1 MLSRNVGF
9 WLLTVAIVGSCGLD
23 EGSVEPA
30 EESDQTIDTERVS
43 DALKPLPELVTEFT
57 GFDSLS
63 NPYRV
68 VVRYD
73 ASIAD
78 GVNEFPTTARVIS
91 EADAF
96 ENGYTEELA
105 RQKADGVFDGHADLA
120 RIPGSYVIVAYALGD
135 SPVPVGVSIPVA
147 FSSEVVGPTEGR
159 LSPQAYYAT
168 CSNTV
173 DAAFSGCP
181 TAHSFSCN
189 MSGRLTSPPGTNSG
203 VLQARRYTGS
213 CPGGSTSNLNTTNYT
228 INTSS
233 LVNFSVS
240 GYYASGAAMQCRIDP
255 GANTACIDGQIN
267 GTIWF

>member
-1 MLSRNVGF
+1 MVSGNVSSC
-9 WLLTVAIVGSCGLD
+9 LLAIALVGACGVD
-23 EGSVEPA
+23 ESSVEPA
-30 EESDQTIDTERVS
+30 QESDQIIDTDRVS

-78 GVNEFPTTARVIS
+78 GVNEFPSTARVIS

-120 RIPGSYVIVAYALGD
+120 RIPGSYVIIAYALGD
-135 SPVPVGVSIPVA
+135 SPEPVGVLISVP
-147 FSSEVVGPTEGR
+147 FSSEVVGPSEGHF
-159 LSPQAYYAT
+159 SPQASYAT
-168 CSNTV
+168 CHLTV
-173 DAAFSGCP
+173 DTYFSGCP

-189 MSGRLTSPPGTNSG
+189 MSGRLTSPPGTNDG

-233 LVNFSVS
+233 FVNFSVS

-255 GANTACIDGQIN
+255 GANTACIDGQIS